1 MFITPVTRV
10 WFASQYI
17 QLSVF
22 LTLWKHSLRRI
33 GLLCVV
39 ILPLLLSPQAS
50 AATRPNEFSS
60 SAAASVPLQPA
71 TADQHVPLLNAV
83 QIAAGGQHT
92 CALIN
97 SSKAAAS
104 LSVAA
109 SDQETAGYVVK
120 CWGVNWFGQ
129 LGDGTQTR
137 RSIPVDVVGLSSGV
151 QAIAAGDGHTCALT
165 SSDSV
170 KCWGWNTYGQ
180 LGDGTQTDRGEGL
193 SVPVDVIGL
202 SSGVYA
208 IVAGARHTCALVRS
222 GNGSV
227 AQSTTTDKPGTEGF
241 AVKCWGDNAQGQ
253 LGDGTTTSRSTVA
266 YVKGLSSGVHTIAA
280 GDGHTCALVSS
291 GKDFAAQATA
301 TDETGTGGFAVKCW
315 GDNVHGQLGDGTK
328 TEWRA
333 RRLIPV
339 DVLGLSRGVYA
350 IAAGDRHTCA
360 MISSDKGSASQSTTT
375 DGAGTEGF
383 AAQVLG

>member
-1 MFITPVTRV
+1 M
-10 WFASQYI
+10 
-17 QLSVF
+17 
-22 LTLWKHSLRRI
+22 RRH
-33 GLLCVV
+33 
-39 ILPLLLSPQAS
+39 P
-50 AATRPNEFSS
+50 AALTRPTGERGGTRANEFSS

-165 SSDSV
+165 SSGGV

-333 RRLIPV
+333 RRLMWP
-339 DVLGLSRGVYA
+339 GRC
-350 IAAGDRHTCA
+350 AGDRRQRRTSRGRRVLPSSAGVTMLRGSWA
-360 MISSDKGSASQSTTT
+360 MARQPR
-375 DGAGTEGF
+375 
-383 AAQVLG
+383 AAPLRM